1 MALGRLFH
9 YGFDLLAVST
19 IIAGVKKSTGY
30 AYVSLPCWHIVA
42 RNFFNSFTV
51 ADYQL
56 SCVTYRPDTK
66 KIESEGVRSVV
77 DSYLSMGDSVFS
89 TISGMAV
96 SSQWF
101 ERKL

>member
-1 MALGRLFH
+1 MAIGRLFH

-30 AYVSLPCWHIVA
+30 A
-42 RNFFNSFTV
+42 
-51 ADYQL
+51 
-56 SCVTYRPDTK
+56 PDTK

-101 ERKL
+101 DRKL